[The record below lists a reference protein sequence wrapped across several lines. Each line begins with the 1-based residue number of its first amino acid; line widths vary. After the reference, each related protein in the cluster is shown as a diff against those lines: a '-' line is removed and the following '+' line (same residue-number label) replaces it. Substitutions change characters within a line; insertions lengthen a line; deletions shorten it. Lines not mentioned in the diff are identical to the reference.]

1 MIFKVKEKV
10 FNDLP
15 EKKHKGYIYQ
25 FIDEKELVT
34 LFKTTQPSALE
45 KMCNCYPFGSDKFIL
60 IPKELKEF
68 ELFFRRKTQKG
79 RPVKLLNGENWLIT
93 TIADVHS
100 RFAYNEKF
108 ELILKP
114 DDPLFDKLVDFSLHI
129 AEKSTEDVIDLIAD
143 CLSRNYYLT
152 KEMLIALQ
160 LLDVE
165 TILAALDVIYLK
177 EDAKKQLEEGSDT
190 TADLFRCTDEYALGE
205 SDSEGLSNNS
215 ANENASIQTEGSD

>member
-1 MIFKVKEKV
+1 MIFKAKEKV
-10 FNDLP
+10 FDDLS
-15 EKKHKGYIYQ
+15 EKKHKGFTYQ
-25 FIDEKELVT
+25 FVDEKELLT
-34 LFKTTQPSALE
+34 LFKTVQPSTLE
-45 KMCNCYPFGSDKFIL
+45 KLCNCYPFGPDRFIL
-60 IPKELKEF
+60 IPKELKEY
-68 ELFFRRKTQKG
+68 ELFFRRKQQKG

-100 RFAYNEKF
+100 RFAYNDKF

-114 DDPLFDKLVDFSLHI
+114 DDPLFDKLIDFSLHI
-129 AEKSTEDVIDLIAD
+129 ADKSTEEVIDLIAD

-177 EDAKKQLEEGSDT
+177 DDVKKQLEEGADT
-190 TADLFRCTDEYALGE
+190 TGDLFRCADEYALGE
-205 SDSEGLSNNS
+205 SDSEGLLDTT
-215 ANENASIQTEGSD
+215 ADENAPIQAEGSD